1 MWENIEAG
9 TKMNCESN
17 ESDHEMGYWMITSK
31 KIASLVCFL
40 TIASVS
46 VVGAT
51 FHPGDRGDQIAAIQ
65 NALVRNGSDIAVDGD
80 YGTGTQEAVKAFQ
93 ERHGLDVDGIV
104 GAQTYEALMGAAM
117 PENVSSHFIEKKAIK
132 NKGKENLMF
141 PLVTADNAIS
151 VVQQALAN
159 KGYNLDVDGVFGV
172 GTEQAVR
179 KFQADNGL
187 DVDGVVGK
195 ATFYA
200 LTGEALPGGPLRRFG
215 NGGYGSATGTANS
228 RLAKQLLGIANQY
241 KGVPYVFGGSTPSG
255 FDCSGFTRYVY
266 SAVGISL
273 PRCADEQYSVG
284 SDVSMSNLQPGDLVF
299 FSTYEPGI
307 SHVGIYI
314 GDSQFINAS
323 NDGVSVA
330 DLNSRYWASRYVGAK
345 RVING

>member
-1 MWENIEAG
+1 
-9 TKMNCESN
+9 
-17 ESDHEMGYWMITSK
+17 MGYLMITSK

-46 VVGAT
+46 AAGAT
-51 FHPGDRGDQIAAIQ
+51 FHPGDRGEQIAAIQ
-65 NALVRNGSDIAVDGD
+65 NALVQNGSSIVVDGD
-80 YGTGTQEAVKAFQ
+80 YGTGTKEAVMAFQ
-93 ERHGLDVDGIV
+93 KRHGLDADGIV
-104 GAQTYEALMGAAM
+104 GAQTYQALMGTGM
-117 PENVSSHFIEKKAIK
+117 PENVSSHFIEKKELK
-132 NKGKENLMF
+132 SQGKENIMF
-141 PLVTADNAIS
+141 PLVTADNAIR

-179 KFQADNGL
+179 KFQADSGL

-200 LTGEALPGGPLRRFG
+200 LTGEKLPGGPIRRFG

-228 RLAKQLLGIANQY
+228 ALAKQLLGIANQY

-266 SAVGISL
+266 SAVGINL

-299 FSTYEPGI
+299 FSTYEPGV

-314 GDSQFINAS
+314 GGSQFINAS

-345 RVING
+345 RVI

>member
-1 MWENIEAG
+1 MMM
-9 TKMNCESN
+9 T
-17 ESDHEMGYWMITSK
+17 
-31 KIASLVCFL
+31 
-40 TIASVS
+40 SVS

-51 FHPGDRGDQIAAIQ
+51 FHPGDRGDQIVAIQ

-80 YGTGTQEAVKAFQ
+80 YGTGTKEAVKAFQ

-159 KGYNLDVDGVFGV
+159 KGYN
-172 GTEQAVR
+172 
-179 KFQADNGL
+179 L

>member
-46 VVGAT
+46 VAGAT
-51 FHPGDRGDQIAAIQ
+51 FHPGDRGEQIAAIQ

-80 YGTGTQEAVKAFQ
+80 YGTGTKEAVKAFQ

-117 PENVSSHFIEKKAIK
+117 PENVSSHFIEKKAISS
-132 NKGKENLMF
+132 KGKKNVMF
-141 PLVTADNAIS
+141 PLVTTDNAIS

-200 LTGEALPGGPLRRFG
+200 LTGESLPGGPLRRFG

-273 PRCADEQYSVG
+273 PRCADEQYSVS

>member
-1 MWENIEAG
+1 MMM
-9 TKMNCESN
+9 T
-17 ESDHEMGYWMITSK
+17 
-31 KIASLVCFL
+31 
-40 TIASVS
+40 SVS

-51 FHPGDRGDQIAAIQ
+51 FHPGDRGDQIVAIQ

-80 YGTGTQEAVKAFQ
+80 YGTGTKEAVKAFQ

-117 PENVSSHFIEKKAIK
+117 PENVSSHFIEKKAISSQGKK
-132 NKGKENLMF
+132 NVMF

-200 LTGEALPGGPLRRFG
+200 LTGENLPGGSLRRFG
-215 NGGYGSATGTANS
+215 NGGYGSATGTANC

>member
-51 FHPGDRGDQIAAIQ
+51 FHPGDRGDQIVAIQ

-80 YGTGTQEAVKAFQ
+80 YGTGTKEAVKAFQ

>member
-1 MWENIEAG
+1 
-9 TKMNCESN
+9 
-17 ESDHEMGYWMITSK
+17 MGYSMKTRK
-31 KIASLVCFL
+31 KIAAMICFMMM
-40 TIASVS
+40 TSVS

-51 FHPGDRGDQIAAIQ
+51 FHPGDRGDQIVAIQ

-80 YGTGTQEAVKAFQ
+80 YGTGTKEAVKAFQ

-132 NKGKENLMF
+132 NKGKENLLF

>member
-1 MWENIEAG
+1 MMM
-9 TKMNCESN
+9 T
-17 ESDHEMGYWMITSK
+17 
-31 KIASLVCFL
+31 
-40 TIASVS
+40 SVS

-51 FHPGDRGDQIAAIQ
+51 FHPGDRGDQIVAIQ

-80 YGTGTQEAVKAFQ
+80 YGTGTKEAVKAFQ

-195 ATFYA
+195 TTFYA
-200 LTGEALPGGPLRRFG
+200 LTGEALPGGPLPEEYAPAADPAFAAELMQCMEQDKL
-215 NGGYGSATGTANS
+215 YLDPKLTLTDVAN
-228 RLAKQLLGIANQY
+228 
-241 KGVPYVFGGSTPSG
+241 
-255 FDCSGFTRYVY
+255 
-266 SAVGISL
+266 AVGTNRTYL
-273 PRCADEQYSVG
+273 
-284 SDVSMSNLQPGDLVF
+284 SDYINRRLGTTFYEYVNAYRVREAAALLLAEPSMPLS
-299 FSTYEPGI
+299 E
-307 SHVGIYI
+307 
-314 GDSQFINAS
+314 
-323 NDGVSVA
+323 VA
-330 DLNSRYWASRYVGAK
+330 DRCGFGSLSTFRRSFAKGMKRTPMEYRIKELNLPLP
-345 RVING
+345 